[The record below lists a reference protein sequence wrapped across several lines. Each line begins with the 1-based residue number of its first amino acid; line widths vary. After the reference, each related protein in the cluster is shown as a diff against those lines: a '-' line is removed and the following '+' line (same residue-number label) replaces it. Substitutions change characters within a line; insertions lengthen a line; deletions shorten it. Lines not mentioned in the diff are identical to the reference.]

1 MCESQRKREASY
13 DSNNLKDCFG
23 VSLEASVSTDQE
35 LTGAEG
41 YELYWA
47 PHEKQTHEAQLEWGS
62 WSLSA
67 NVKFSQVSE

>member
-1 MCESQRKREASY
+1 M
-13 DSNNLKDCFG
+13 
-23 VSLEASVSTDQE
+23 STDQE

-41 YELYWA
+41 YELYGA